1 MIVKVLKNVNKKRV
15 CFRKEKKRGLFC
27 SSSHAKTIDFP
38 GKLKYNFK
46 KQLRKTV
53 RENTD
58 MSTKIT
64 VTPRTQDETLV
75 LEFAGKI
82 DSSNAPKLEEDIRQ
96 IMADAAQPALI
107 LDFDKLKYTTSAGL
121 RVILRLK
128 QQNDTV
134 QIINASPEVYDILEM
149 TGFTDM
155 MPVQKAFRAIS
166 VENCEVIGQGANGK
180 VYRIDRDTIVK
191 VYLNADALPEI
202 RRERELA
209 RTAFVAGVPT
219 AIPYDVVKIE
229 GGGYGS
235 VFELLNAE
243 SYAKLLASGKKTPE
257 ELAVMSVDL
266 LKLIHSKTVK
276 PGTMPDMKATA
287 EDWVLFLKDYL
298 PPEAHEKLTALV
310 KAVPDDQHMMHGD
323 YHIKNVMLQNDESL
337 LIDMDTLC
345 YGYPIFEFASM
356 FNAYCGFSELDHS
369 AVEKFLGIP
378 RETSVAFWRRSLELY
393 LDSTDDAVIR
403 SVEDKA
409 RIIGYARIMRR
420 SIRRNGLD
428 TEEGRAVI
436 ENCRNQILQLLTTV
450 DSLTF

>member
-1 MIVKVLKNVNKKRV
+1 
-15 CFRKEKKRGLFC
+15 
-27 SSSHAKTIDFP
+27 
-38 GKLKYNFK
+38 
-46 KQLRKTV
+46 
-53 RENTD
+53 
-58 MSTKIT
+58 MSTKVT
-64 VTPRTQDETLV
+64 VTPKSEEDTLV

-82 DSSNAPKLEEDIRQ
+82 DSSNAPKLEEEIRQ
-96 IMADAAQPALI
+96 ITADAAQSSLI
-107 LDFDKLKYTTSAGL
+107 LDFDRLKYTTSAGL

-128 QQNDTV
+128 QQFGNVEIT
-134 QIINASPEVYDILEM
+134 NASPEVYDILEM

-209 RTAFVAGVPT
+209 RAAFVAGVPT
-219 AIPYDVVKIE
+219 AIPYDVVKID
-229 GGGYGS
+229 GGGFGS

-243 SYAKLLASGKKTPE
+243 SYAKLLAEGKKSLE

-276 PGTMPDMKATA
+276 PGSMPNMKETA
-287 EDWVLFLKDYL
+287 ENWVRFLKDYL
-298 PPEAHEKLTALV
+298 PAGAHGKLTDMVA
-310 KAVPDDQHMMHGD
+310 AVPDDLHMMHGD
-323 YHIKNVMLQNDESL
+323 YHIKNVMLQNGESL

-345 YGYPIFEFASM
+345 YGYPVFEFASM
-356 FNAYCGFSELDHS
+356 YNAYCGFSELDHS
-369 AVEKFLGIP
+369 AVERFLGIP
-378 RETSVAFWRRSLELY
+378 RDLSVAFWKRSLELY
-393 LDSTDDAVIR
+393 LGTTDEKAV
-403 SVEDKA
+403 SDVEDKA
-409 RIIGYARIMRR
+409 RIIGYARMMRR
-420 SIRRNGLD
+420 SIRRNGLN

-436 ENCRNQILQLLTTV
+436 ENCRSQLLELVDRV